1 MHLVLSGGE
10 PVCTCSVMRFLP
22 TDLPYEFRPPKPWD
36 WIRPLGVWYNDVVW
50 LRKKCRVREV
60 IENGHWER
68 VRELCGTGDSVLL
81 APNHSDHADPHAILH
96 LAHRYKLR
104 LRFMAARELF
114 DGGGLQAAVL
124 QRMGIFSV
132 DRDGPDIAALKTAI
146 EIMSRGR
153 CPLVVFPE
161 GEIYHHHAQLDPL
174 MEGVASIVIRA
185 AGRVAEGK
193 TAWLVPVALTFRHDP
208 EVEGTF
214 SDRLSRLEERIG
226 WRPRP
231 VMETDERILKLGAGL
246 LALKELEFFGETGSG
261 GLGERLET
269 MCEHLLAE
277 VEERRG
283 KDARATTPPERVRA
297 LRYRIRKLL
306 LDEEN
311 APSREERQVLKGD
324 LYRAFTA
331 LQAHSYPSDYMLANP
346 TLDRRAETLLKLEED
361 LLGECRY
368 EVDRTATVEAGEPFD
383 VNGMLERGELPAK
396 GGAGDLTR
404 MLEARLGGMLR
415 EG

>member
-1 MHLVLSGGE
+1 
-10 PVCTCSVMRFLP
+10 MRFLP

-50 LRKKCRVREV
+50 LRKRYRVREV
-60 IENGHWER
+60 SADGNWDR
-68 VRELCGTGDSVLL
+68 VRELCQAGDSVLL

-96 LAHRYKLR
+96 VGQRHGLP

-114 DGGGLQAAVL
+114 DCGGLQAAAL
-124 QRMGIFSV
+124 QRMGVFSV

-161 GEIYHHHAQLDPL
+161 GEIYHHHARLDPL

-185 AGRVAEGK
+185 AGRVADGRS
-193 TAWLVPVALTFRHDP
+193 AWLVPVAMTFRHDP
-208 EVEGTF
+208 VVEGTF
-214 SDRLSRLEERIG
+214 SERLSRLEDRIG
-226 WRPRP
+226 WKPRP
-231 VMETDERILKLGAGL
+231 GMETDERILKLGAGI
-246 LALKELEFFGETGSG
+246 LALKEVEFFGETGRGS
-261 GLGERLET
+261 LGERLET
-269 MCEHLLAE
+269 MCERLLAE
-277 VEERRG
+277 VEGRRG
-283 KDARATTPPERVRA
+283 KDGRATTPPERVRA
-297 LRYRIRKLL
+297 LRYRIRRAL

-311 APSREERQVLKGD
+311 VPAREERRALKGD

-346 TLDRRAETLLKLEED
+346 SLDRRAETILKLEED

-368 EVDRTATVEAGEPFD
+368 ETDRVATVEAGEPFD
-383 VNGMLERGELPAK
+383 VNGMLACGDLPAK
-396 GGAGDLTR
+396 GGAGELTR
-404 MLEARLGGMLR
+404 MLEGRLGGMLR
-415 EG
+415 E